1 METSAPIALFI
12 LLLLS
17 IETAAAR
24 SGLYYTRTRGTC
36 TPRYWSNRVEE
47 WPRMVPQTSTVRK
60 VFGSGV
66 SDRYRLDLTL
76 LESTARNEED
86 NAFGRL
92 VKQAS
97 AALLNSYARQG
108 FPYSPWQVKTMVI
121 ESLVSEEAA
130 ANLAQRLFIVNR
142 DCN

>member
-1 METSAPIALFI
+1 
-12 LLLLS
+12 
-17 IETAAAR
+17 
-24 SGLYYTRTRGTC
+24 
-36 TPRYWSNRVEE
+36 
-47 WPRMVPQTSTVRK
+47 MVPQTSTVRK